1 MEINSN
7 RILKYSNNKGFIYIL
22 NIIRNFMGKV
32 DGVDKTDPVD
42 DWAKNIDKLPKPV
55 KKPPVKKDG
64 NMDDKKILKMCKNIA
79 FKYNR
84 PYLHEDIMSECVLEC
99 YEQMS
104 KGNTHP
110 ANLYRMANRKVHDFV
125 NLKSLPVSVPM
136 QVESRLLSIGT
147 DIEERSMSKVGI
159 ENLSRAINSTYI
171 DIEGYETQTQ
181 DHAIEY
187 EREEYFNHILK
198 IAELFLTPL
207 QWKIIQ
213 MKYLQDMSQ
222 VDIADELDITQQYV
236 SLQENIAL
244 ERICNKTLLVEKRK
258 IQLHNKC
265 KP

>member
-84 PYLHEDIMSECVLEC
+84 PDLHDDLVSECVLEC

>member
-55 KKPPVKKDG
+55 KKPPVKKDN

-104 KGNTHP
+104 QGNTHP
-110 ANLYRMANRKVHDFV
+110 ANLYRMANRKVHDFI

-136 QVESRLLSIGT
+136 QVEARLLSIGT

-159 ENLSRAINSTYI
+159 ENLSKAINSTYI
-171 DIEGYETQTQ
+171 NVEGYETQTQ

-187 EREEYFNHILK
+187 EREEYFNHILN

>member
-171 DIEGYETQTQ
+171 DIKGYETQTQ

>member
-1 MEINSN
+1 MNEKE
-7 RILKYSNNKGFIYIL
+7 ILKIC
-22 NIIRNFMGKV
+22 
-32 DGVDKTDPVD
+32 
-42 DWAKNIDKLPKPV
+42 
-55 KKPPVKKDG
+55 KK
-64 NMDDKKILKMCKNIA
+64 IA

-84 PYLHEDIMSECVLEC
+84 PDLHDDLVSECVVEC

-125 NLKSLPVSVPM
+125 NLKSLPVSVPI
-136 QVESRLLSIGT
+136 R
-147 DIEERSMSKVGI
+147 EEARNIVRGNEIKVTSMNEIGI
-159 ENLSRAINSTYI
+159 ENLSKAVNSTYVNV
-171 DIEGYETQTQ
+171 EGYETQTQ

-213 MKYLQDMSQ
+213 MKYLQDMFQ
-222 VDIADELDITQQYV
+222 VDIADELEVTQPFISQ
-236 SLQENIAL
+236 QENLAL
-244 ERICNKTLLVEKRK
+244 ETICNKTLLIEKRK

>member
-1 MEINSN
+1 MNEKE
-7 RILKYSNNKGFIYIL
+7 ILKIC
-22 NIIRNFMGKV
+22 
-32 DGVDKTDPVD
+32 
-42 DWAKNIDKLPKPV
+42 
-55 KKPPVKKDG
+55 KK
-64 NMDDKKILKMCKNIA
+64 IA

-84 PYLHEDIMSECVLEC
+84 PDLHDDLVSECVVEC

-136 QVESRLLSIGT
+136 QVEARLLSIGT

-159 ENLSRAINSTYI
+159 ENLSKAINSTYI
-171 DIEGYETQTQ
+171 NVEGYEIQTQ
-181 DHAIEY
+181 DHAIDY

-222 VDIADELDITQQYV
+222 VDIADELKVTQPFISQ
-236 SLQENIAL
+236 QENLAL
-244 ERICNKTLLVEKRK
+244 ETICNKTLLIEKRK

>member
-1 MEINSN
+1 MNEKE
-7 RILKYSNNKGFIYIL
+7 ILKICNK
-22 NIIRNFMGKV
+22 
-32 DGVDKTDPVD
+32 
-42 DWAKNIDKLPKPV
+42 
-55 KKPPVKKDG
+55 
-64 NMDDKKILKMCKNIA
+64 IA

-84 PYLHEDIMSECVLEC
+84 PDLHDDLVSECVVEC

-104 KGNTHP
+104 QGNTHP

-125 NLKSLPVSVPM
+125 NLKSLPVSVPI
-136 QVESRLLSIGT
+136 R
-147 DIEERSMSKVGI
+147 EEARTIVRGNEIKVTSMNEIGI
-159 ENLSRAINSTYI
+159 ENLSKAVNSTYVNV
-171 DIEGYETQTQ
+171 EGYETQTQ

-222 VDIADELDITQQYV
+222 VDIADELKVTQPFISQ
-236 SLQENIAL
+236 QENLAL
-244 ERICNKTLLVEKRK
+244 ETICNKTLLIEKRK
-258 IQLHNKC
+258 IVLHNKY

>member
-55 KKPPVKKDG
+55 KKPPVKKDN

-104 KGNTHP
+104 QGNTHP
-110 ANLYRMANRKVHDFV
+110 ANLYRMANRKVHDFI

-136 QVESRLLSIGT
+136 QVEARLLSIGT

-159 ENLSRAINSTYI
+159 ENLSKAINSTYI
-171 DIEGYETQTQ
+171 NVEGYETQTQ

-187 EREEYFNHILK
+187 EREEYFNHILN

-258 IQLHNKC
+258 IQLYNKC

>member
-1 MEINSN
+1 MNEKE
-7 RILKYSNNKGFIYIL
+7 ILKIC
-22 NIIRNFMGKV
+22 
-32 DGVDKTDPVD
+32 
-42 DWAKNIDKLPKPV
+42 
-55 KKPPVKKDG
+55 KK
-64 NMDDKKILKMCKNIA
+64 IA

-84 PYLHEDIMSECVLEC
+84 PDLHDDLVSECVVEC

-125 NLKSLPVSVPM
+125 NLKSLPVSVPI
-136 QVESRLLSIGT
+136 R
-147 DIEERSMSKVGI
+147 EEARNIVRGNEIKVTSMNEIGI
-159 ENLSRAINSTYI
+159 ENLSKAVNSTYVNV
-171 DIEGYETQTQ
+171 EGYETQTQ

-213 MKYLQDMSQ
+213 MKYLQDMFQ
-222 VDIADELDITQQYV
+222 VDIADELKVTQPFISQ
-236 SLQENIAL
+236 QENLAL
-244 ERICNKTLLVEKRK
+244 ETICNKTLLIEKRK
-258 IQLHNKC
+258 IVLHNKC

>member
-1 MEINSN
+1 MNEKE
-7 RILKYSNNKGFIYIL
+7 ILKIC
-22 NIIRNFMGKV
+22 
-32 DGVDKTDPVD
+32 
-42 DWAKNIDKLPKPV
+42 
-55 KKPPVKKDG
+55 KK
-64 NMDDKKILKMCKNIA
+64 IA

-84 PYLHEDIMSECVLEC
+84 PDLHDDLVSECVVEC

-125 NLKSLPVSVPM
+125 NLKSLPVSVPI
-136 QVESRLLSIGT
+136 R
-147 DIEERSMSKVGI
+147 EEARTIVRGNEIKVTSMNEIGI
-159 ENLSRAINSTYI
+159 ENLSKAVNSTYVNV
-171 DIEGYETQTQ
+171 EGYETQTQ

-213 MKYLQDMSQ
+213 MKYLQDMFQ
-222 VDIADELDITQQYV
+222 VDIADELKVTQPFISQ
-236 SLQENIAL
+236 QENLAL
-244 ERICNKTLLVEKRK
+244 ETICNKTLLIEKRK
-258 IQLHNKC
+258 IVLHNKY

>member
-1 MEINSN
+1 MNEKE
-7 RILKYSNNKGFIYIL
+7 ILKIC
-22 NIIRNFMGKV
+22 
-32 DGVDKTDPVD
+32 
-42 DWAKNIDKLPKPV
+42 
-55 KKPPVKKDG
+55 KK
-64 NMDDKKILKMCKNIA
+64 IA

-84 PYLHEDIMSECVLEC
+84 PDLHDDLVSECVVEC

-136 QVESRLLSIGT
+136 QVEARLLSIGT

-159 ENLSRAINSTYI
+159 ENLSKAINSTYI
-171 DIEGYETQTQ
+171 NVEGYEIQTQ

-222 VDIADELDITQQYV
+222 VDIADELKVTQPFISQ
-236 SLQENIAL
+236 QENLAL
-244 ERICNKTLLVEKRK
+244 ETICNKTLLIEKRK
-258 IQLHNKC
+258 IQLHNKY